1 VKIRETIYKVNCQVE
16 NNSNFYYGDN
26 FMEYL
31 FYLILFL
38 FLGTFAYAGIKAAPW
53 FPTWS
58 KDIER
63 FLKLAELKPGQ
74 KFYDLG
80 CGDGKLVFAAA
91 GAGAEAV
98 GFEISLLPYLIAL
111 SRSFNIKNTKIIFKD
126 FWKANLSDV
135 DVVYIFLTP
144 KVNPKAKIKLEQEL
158 KKGSRVITYSWPI
171 EGWIPVKTDLVPGHL
186 PMYLYII

>member
-1 VKIRETIYKVNCQVE
+1 MWI
-16 NNSNFYYGDN
+16 
-26 FMEYL
+26 L
-31 FYLILFL
+31 ALILFI
-38 FLGTFAYAGIKAAPW
+38 FLGSFAYAGVLAAPW

-63 FLKLAELKPGQ
+63 FLKLAEIKPGQ

-98 GFEISLLPYLIAL
+98 GFEISLLPYLLAI
-111 SRSFNIKNTKIIFKD
+111 SRSWHIENTEIKFKN
-126 FWKANLSDV
+126 FWKADLSDA

-144 KVNPKAKIKLEQEL
+144 KVNPKAKEKLEREL
-158 KKGSRVITYSWPI
+158 KKGSRVIAYTWPI
-171 EGWIPVKTDLVPGHL
+171 EGWTAVKTDLVARQP
-186 PMYLYII
+186 PMYLYIMQ